1 LGIAHC
7 QCWQII
13 DEENFV
19 GQRRDNNESTEEGRQ
34 QSREVTQQGQQKA
47 SEYAQQGR
55 EQAKG
60 QIATQKE
67 RASGELH
74 GISQALQKTAEQL
87 KEQDQEPIG
96 RYADQA
102 SEQAEKLSNYLSG
115 RDAEQLLNEAED
127 LARNKP
133 AIFLGGA
140 FVIGVAAARFLK
152 SSAGQREEFDA
163 RQSAKELGSA
173 ATGKDLESSSD
184 GGSESGGD
192 EVPSFQAKGRTERS

>member
-1 LGIAHC
+1 M
-7 QCWQII
+7 
-13 DEENFV
+13 

-34 QSREVTQQGQQKA
+34 QSREVAQQGQQKA

-102 SEQAEKLSNYLSG
+102 SEQAEKFSNYLSE
-115 RDAEQLLNEAED
+115 RDAEQLLNEAKD

-140 FVIGVAAARFLK
+140 VLVGVAAARFLK
-152 SSAGQREEFDA
+152 SSAGQREEFDVA
-163 RQSAKELGSA
+163 QSTKELASA

-192 EVPSFQAKGRTERS
+192 EVLSFQAKGRTERS

>member
-1 LGIAHC
+1 MG
-7 QCWQII
+7 
-13 DEENFV
+13 
-19 GQRRDNNESTEEGRQ
+19 ESRSDSESAEKAQ
-34 QSREVTQQGQQKA
+34 QKSREV
-47 SEYAQQGR
+47 AQQGR

-67 RASGELH
+67 RASGELQ

-87 KEQDQEPIG
+87 REQDQGPIG

-102 SEQAEKLSNYLSG
+102 SEQAGKLSNYLSE
-115 RDAEQLLNEAED
+115 RDSEQLLSEAED

-140 FVIGVAAARFLK
+140 FVLGAVAARFLK
-152 SSAGQREEFDA
+152 SSAGQREEFDV

-173 ATGKDLESSSD
+173 ATGKDLESS
-184 GGSESGGD
+184 GGETSSGGESSYSGSGAKSFSD
-192 EVPSFQAKGRTERS
+192 EVPSYEVRGRTERS